1 MFMSATSDDAANIAA
16 INTYIMNATLQTS
29 AAGNVRNE
37 WLKWHD
43 GLGWY
48 SREYPSVEI
57 YDQARNL
64 RNKFNLAN
72 AKTPAEKEQVKRVMT
87 GGITSEETRG
97 ETKRTT
103 AEGTYLAPEPDE
115 DSAPWIPTKTKVAL
129 GLSALVI
136 TGLMLAK
143 SVYIDPILAPFR
155 RR

>member
-1 MFMSATSDDAANIAA
+1 MFMSATSDDAANIKA
-16 INTYIMNATLQTS
+16 INTYIMTTPLATS

-72 AKTPAEKEQVKRVMT
+72 AKTAEEKEQVKRVMQT
-87 GGITSEETRG
+87 GLTSEELRG

-103 AEGTYLAPEPDE
+103 AEGGYLAPPPGESEPWL
-115 DSAPWIPTKTKVAL
+115 PMKTKVAL
-129 GLSALVI
+129 GMGVLVLGALTV
-136 TGLMLAK
+136 AK
-143 SVYIDPILAPFR
+143 KIYLDPLLAPLR